1 MIDLHSHIL
10 PGVDDGAGDLQAS
23 LAMARVAVD
32 NGIQTMVA
40 TPHLNSRYRV
50 EPNGVSRAVGIL
62 NLELAREGIPLAVLS
77 GVEIAF
83 SQLPGVDT
91 ATLRRLTL
99 GGGGCLLVECPYRS
113 GGERIEDMLFDL
125 ELRGLRALLAH
136 PERSPSFQRQHARLE
151 RLVQRG
157 VMCVVNAGSV
167 AGRFGGPAQRAAF
180 DLLGAGLVHAIA
192 SDAHDPQH
200 RAPSLTEPL
209 LSARRSLPGIEAHV
223 GWLTQDAPAAIL
235 AGSGLPPRPAP
246 LPRARG
252 GLLGRLAHVARRSP
266 H

>member
-1 MIDLHSHIL
+1 MLKSWVWATGSKSVACATSRFVVPSATAVATVTNRTVTITIHFRRRIVDNAESLCTRAMVPALADTWPRSAAKVSTSMIDLHSHIL

-91 ATLRRLTL
+91 AT
-99 GGGGCLLVECPYRS
+99 
-113 GGERIEDMLFDL
+113 
-125 ELRGLRALLAH
+125 
-136 PERSPSFQRQHARLE
+136 
-151 RLVQRG
+151 
-157 VMCVVNAGSV
+157 
-167 AGRFGGPAQRAAF
+167 
-180 DLLGAGLVHAIA
+180 
-192 SDAHDPQH
+192 
-200 RAPSLTEPL
+200 
-209 LSARRSLPGIEAHV
+209 
-223 GWLTQDAPAAIL
+223 
-235 AGSGLPPRPAP
+235 
-246 LPRARG
+246 
-252 GLLGRLAHVARRSP
+252 
-266 H
+266 